1 MRWEVAQLS
10 RSFAQGA
17 LVTALLFI
25 SFSSSAEQDDFLN
38 ASKQYATQSHA
49 CGLDHGY
56 QCRSF
61 EESNFLGLEAD
72 GAMVPAIYLSAWQH
86 ALTDF
91 NEIEDLSD
99 QEKQL
104 QHYKIGFSENEA
116 QYVVH
121 FQALLLPAMEQG
133 KPEGIL
139 RGSVGRTTRYW
150 INKSTMAIDKRLFY
164 R

>member
-1 MRWEVAQLS
+1 MSWALQKLS
-10 RSFAQGA
+10 RYLGQGA
-17 LVTALLFI
+17 LVSALLVV
-25 SFSSSAEQDDFLN
+25 SFLSYAEQNDALK
-38 ASKQYATQSHA
+38 ASEQFAALPHA

-56 QCRSF
+56 QCRDD
-61 EESNFLGLEAD
+61 EESDFLGLEAD
-72 GAMVPAIYLSAWQH
+72 SAMVPAVYLSAWQQ

-91 NEIEDLSD
+91 SEIEDLSD

-121 FQALLLPAMEQG
+121 FQALLLPAMKEG

-139 RGSVGRTTRYW
+139 RGTLGRTTRYW
-150 INKSTMAIDKRLFY
+150 INKSTMTIDKRLFY

>member
-1 MRWEVAQLS
+1 MHWVLQKLS
-10 RSFAQGA
+10 RRLEQ
-17 LVTALLFI
+17 LVIVVALLFVSCASI
-25 SFSSSAEQDDFLN
+25 AEQSDALK
-38 ASKQYATQSHA
+38 ASKQFASQRHA

-56 QCRSF
+56 QCRSA

-72 GAMVPAIYLSAWQH
+72 NAMVPAVYLSAWQQ

-91 NEIEDLSD
+91 NEIEDLSE

-133 KPEGIL
+133 KPQGLL
-139 RGSVGRTTRYW
+139 RGTVGRTTRYW
-150 INKSTMAIDKRLFY
+150 INKSTMTIDKRLFY